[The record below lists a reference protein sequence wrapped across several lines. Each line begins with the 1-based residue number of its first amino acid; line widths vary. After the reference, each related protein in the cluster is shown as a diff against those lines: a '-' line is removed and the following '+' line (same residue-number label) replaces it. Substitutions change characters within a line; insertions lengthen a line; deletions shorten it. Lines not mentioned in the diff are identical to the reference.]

1 MTSPNPGLPRVA
13 FVTHSAALSGAELF
27 VARVAAAARRIHPV
41 VVLGEH
47 GPLEQRLAESGVETV
62 VVPLGEAAR
71 DRSAGSGLRS
81 VPGALRT
88 TARTTLALR
97 TTLRSRRIDVVT
109 THSAKAHVYGAI
121 AARLAGIPVVAHV
134 HDVARGSHL
143 STLNGMVLRAAIGLL
158 PSHRVANSAM
168 TRRSLGR
175 VGRTAAVVGC
185 PAALP
190 QIGPAPDGPLV
201 LGMFGRLAPWKGQDL
216 TIRAFAAAD
225 ATGLP
230 SDARLRIVGGA
241 LFDGDRAYAAA
252 LEQLVTDLGLEAR
265 VDFTG
270 HVTDV
275 ASELSGCHAI
285 VHASRRP
292 EPFGQVVVEAMAAG
306 RALVAADAGGPADL
320 LDHDRSGLLVDPE
333 DTDALAAA
341 IVRMADAPTRDRL
354 ATAARTAAEPFRQDR
369 IVARLEDEYLRP
381 LRR

>member
-1 MTSPNPGLPRVA
+1 MTSPNSGLPRVA

-27 VARVAAAARRIHPV
+27 VARVAAAARSIHPV

-47 GPLEQRLAESGVETV
+47 GPLEQRLADSGVETV
-62 VVPLGEAAR
+62 VVPLGDAAR
-71 DRSAGSGLRS
+71 DRSAGSGLQS
-81 VPGALRT
+81 VPRALWT

-109 THSAKAHVYGAI
+109 THSAKAHVYGAV
-121 AARLAGIPVVAHV
+121 AARMAGIPVVAHV
-134 HDVARGSHL
+134 HDVARGDHL
-143 STLNGMVLRAAIGLL
+143 STFNGLVLRAAIGALS
-158 PSHRVANSAM
+158 SHRVANSAM
-168 TRRSLGR
+168 TRDSLGR
-175 VGRTAAVVGC
+175 AGRTTAVVGC

-216 TIRAFAAAD
+216 AIRAFAAAD
-225 ATGLP
+225 AVGLP
-230 SDARLRIVGGA
+230 ADARLRIVGGA
-241 LFDGDRAYAAA
+241 LFDRDRAYAAT

-275 ASELSGCHAI
+275 ASELSGCHAV

-292 EPFGQVVVEAMAAG
+292 EPFGQVVVEAMA
-306 RALVAADAGGPADL
+306 AADAGGPADL

-333 DTDALAAA
+333 DTAALARAL
-341 IVRMADAPTRDRL
+341 VRLADAPTRDRL
-354 ATAARTAAEPFRQDR
+354 AAAARTAAEPFRQDR